1 MGCNEGW
8 RERRDTRDWDV
19 MKGGGKG
26 GDTRDWDVMKG
37 RGKGG
42 TQEIGM

>member
-1 MGCNEGW
+1 MEGKEGHKRLGCNEGW

-26 GDTRDWDVMKG
+26 GR
-37 RGKGG
+37 
-42 TQEIGM
+42 EIMME